1 MVTKM
6 DSPKT
11 PPPKLTIVSSS
22 PGKDAAPTPNESSK
36 QSFGV
41 SQFPRFREQT
51 VEQSER
57 STIIAPGGLVP
68 PKKPLT

>member
-1 MVTKM
+1 M

-11 PPPKLTIVSSS
+11 PLPKLTIVSSS

-36 QSFGV
+36 KSFGAL
-41 SQFPRFREQT
+41 QFPRFREQT
-51 VEQSER
+51 AEQSEH
-57 STIIAPGGLVP
+57 STVIAPGGLVP

>member
-22 PGKDAAPTPNESSK
+22 SGKDAAPTLNESSK
-36 QSFGV
+36 QSLGV
-41 SQFPRFREQT
+41 SQFPRFRDHT
-51 VEQSER
+51 AEQSEH
-57 STIIAPGGLVP
+57 STVIAPGGLVP